1 MIKSSME
8 TKVTYQLSKDGS
20 WIDFV
25 TSPIKKLQDNFS
37 IKYKNVEIEGKSTDC
52 RELKRNLQGKSAS
65 AKEFLNVMKR
75 EKKNK
80 SVDQNTYLES
90 FQAKIDDFNGLDSGM
105 LKWRINRIHWESQ
118 MIIDTIKEHLN
129 EPEHPVTRVLTIYF
143 MIFNRHFK
151 ELIQTIKPLAELY
164 EECSN
169 ISSGELNSNEITES
183 TLINYAIFKKSHF
196 AIMAEKWF
204 KEVKTFLDSII
215 RAIPYM
221 YSGLMN
227 KNSYRRV
234 KDEVLHYITANFL
247 RDDSYN
253 ILFTFSRI
261 ATVNEEFQLLKWIN
275 KASRTSRKFIE
286 TDRTLLEELY
296 HQIHPDFRIVKTKN
310 SKRNLMEQEERGG
323 SKQKVFN
330 HEYYTL

>member
-105 LKWRINRIHWESQ
+105 LK
-118 MIIDTIKEHLN
+118 
-129 EPEHPVTRVLTIYF
+129 
-143 MIFNRHFK
+143 
-151 ELIQTIKPLAELY
+151 
-164 EECSN
+164 
-169 ISSGELNSNEITES
+169 
-183 TLINYAIFKKSHF
+183 
-196 AIMAEKWF
+196 
-204 KEVKTFLDSII
+204 
-215 RAIPYM
+215 
-221 YSGLMN
+221 
-227 KNSYRRV
+227 
-234 KDEVLHYITANFL
+234 
-247 RDDSYN
+247 
-253 ILFTFSRI
+253 
-261 ATVNEEFQLLKWIN
+261 
-275 KASRTSRKFIE
+275 
-286 TDRTLLEELY
+286 
-296 HQIHPDFRIVKTKN
+296 
-310 SKRNLMEQEERGG
+310 
-323 SKQKVFN
+323 
-330 HEYYTL
+330 